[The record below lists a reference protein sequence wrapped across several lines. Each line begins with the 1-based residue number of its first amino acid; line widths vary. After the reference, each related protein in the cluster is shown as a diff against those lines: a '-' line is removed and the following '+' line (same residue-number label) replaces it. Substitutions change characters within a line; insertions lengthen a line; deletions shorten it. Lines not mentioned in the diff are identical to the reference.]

1 MACCSLHDVFYECMK
16 MRFQCGIIVLVSAS
30 YMYIHVTHVIRN
42 YLYLVA
48 LAVENNLEIQ
58 HLYPLLDKSDSILA
72 NVKHKL

>member
-1 MACCSLHDVFYECMK
+1 
-16 MRFQCGIIVLVSAS
+16 
-30 YMYIHVTHVIRN
+30 MYIHVTHVIRN